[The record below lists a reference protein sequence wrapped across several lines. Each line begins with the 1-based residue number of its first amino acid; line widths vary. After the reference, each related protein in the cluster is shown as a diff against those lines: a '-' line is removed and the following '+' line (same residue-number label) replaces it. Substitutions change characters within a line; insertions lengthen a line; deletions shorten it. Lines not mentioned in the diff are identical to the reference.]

1 MKITI
6 GNDAEF
12 ILTKSGVP
20 YSAIGLIG
28 GTKKEPSPCKKG
40 ALQEDNV
47 LAEININPA
56 STVRQW
62 ENNIITVMRELRL
75 RLPEDIEISTL
86 SSALYDPIQLAHPL
100 AQEFGCDPDVNAWT
114 ERFNKFAKLT
124 GELAML
130 RSAGGHIHVGID
142 LENKEKLNLIR
153 CLDAYIG
160 TQLVILDPDS
170 QRKLLY
176 GKAGAM
182 RFKPYGVEWRTPSN
196 FWIHTKENR
205 EWIFNS
211 VMYCANNFKALS
223 EFVTS
228 QVVDIIND
236 NNPTGAIEYLQYLN
250 NKTGFIPH
258 KSIGV

>member
-12 ILTKSGVP
+12 ILTRNGAP
-20 YSAIGLIG
+20 CSAIGMIG
-28 GTKKEPSPCKKG
+28 GSKKYPSRCKKG

-47 LAEININPA
+47 LAEINITPA
-56 STVRQW
+56 RTAQQW
-62 ENNIITVMRELRL
+62 ETTILTVLRELKL
-75 RLPEDIEISTL
+75 RLPEDVEISTL
-86 SSALYDPIQLAHPL
+86 SSALYDPMELDHPL

-124 GELAML
+124 GELARL

-142 LENKEKLNLIR
+142 LPNEEKLNLIR

-211 VMYCANNFKALS
+211 VMYCAKNFHKLL
-223 EFVTS
+223 EFVTPK
-228 QVVDIIND
+228 VVSIINT
-236 NNPTGAIEYLQYLN
+236 NNAGEAREYLRYLQE
-250 NKTGFIPH
+250 KTGFTSH
-258 KSIGV
+258 TSIGA